1 MSHASAGPL
10 PLFEQALAHL
20 NDVVLITEAEPVDRP
35 GPRIVF
41 VNPAFERMTGYTA
54 QEVLGQCPRLL
65 QGPRTSRSELNRL
78 RVALSRWESVQVS
91 LTNYS
96 KRGTPFDVEFDVVPI
111 ADDRGRFT
119 HWVSIQRDVTTRTLC
134 ANIIE
139 HAASVDA
146 LAIGVLH
153 DLVEYTDASGGRISH
168 RDDATST
175 WQTRA
180 RTVRTADESLAST
193 TMTRDLSI
201 AGRHELCIHLW
212 FADEPPA
219 SALRLLEAVSERAS
233 PAFAKLLAERDRDAL
248 EERLRQAQKL
258 EAIGRLAGGI
268 AHDFN
273 NLLTIIVGN
282 LELIRDNV
290 SLGTE
295 AQHDMNE
302 VVRATDRARELI
314 QHLLAFSRQRPLDLR
329 RIDVGAVVVETTAL
343 LRRAL
348 GAGVTIHAKCGDELP
363 SVMGD
368 AVLLEQ
374 ALINLAVNAR
384 DAIMSVENPRG
395 GSIAIDVSLTNLSDR
410 DVSGWERLSPGAHV
424 CLTVTDDGPG
434 MSADVRARAFD
445 PFFTTKAVGAGT
457 GLGLSSVY
465 GAIVQMGGA
474 IRLEVAEPTGT
485 IVRMLLPIAPV
496 ERSRIPAAP
505 VVASLDPNGA
515 ILLVDDEDAV
525 RAIVARLLTANGYRV
540 IVARH
545 AEEALTLW
553 EAHETEIVAVISDVR
568 MPGTDGVSLVR
579 DLRRRRPGLPVLLV
593 SGFLDEQMKA
603 DMPRDAAT
611 IRKPFT
617 RSELLEAVDRLLSV
631 ANPA

>member
-20 NDVVLITEAEPVDRP
+20 NDVVLITEAEPVDNP

-41 VNPAFERMTGYTA
+41 VNPAFERMTGFTA
-54 QEVLGQCPRLL
+54 QEVLGQSPRLL
-65 QGPRTSRSELNRL
+65 QGPRTNRAELDRL
-78 RVALSRWESVQVS
+78 RLALSRWESVQVS

-96 KRGTPFDVEFDVVPI
+96 KHGTPFDVEFDVVPI
-111 ADDRGRFT
+111 ADARGWFT
-119 HWVSIQRDVTTRTLC
+119 HWVSIQRDVTARTLC

-139 HAASVDA
+139 HADSVDA
-146 LAIGVLH
+146 LATGVLQ
-153 DLVEYTDASGGRISH
+153 DLVEYTNASGGRISH
-168 RDDATST
+168 RDDGASM
-175 WQTRA
+175 WQSLA
-180 RTVRTADESLAST
+180 QVVRTADESLAST

-201 AGRHELCIHLW
+201 AGRHELGIRLW
-212 FADEPPA
+212 FADAPPPN
-219 SALRLLEAVSERAS
+219 ALRLLESVSERAS

-290 SLGTE
+290 SLGVE

-348 GAGVTIHAKCGDELP
+348 GAGVTIRAQYSEALP

-384 DAIMSVENPRG
+384 DAIMSVDASDG
-395 GSIAIDVSLTNLSDR
+395 GAIAIDVSLVDLTER
-410 DVSGWERLSPGAHV
+410 DVSGWERLSKGAHV
-424 CLTVTDDGPG
+424 SVTVTDDGPG

-474 IRLEVAEPTGT
+474 IRLEAAEPTGT
-485 IVRMLLPIAPV
+485 IVRMLLPIAPADQ
-496 ERSRIPAAP
+496 SRIPIASFAP
-505 VVASLDPNGA
+505 RVDPNGA

-545 AEEALTLW
+545 AEEALSLW
-553 EAHETEIVAVISDVR
+553 NTHAAEIVAVISDVR

-579 DLRRRRPGLPVLLV
+579 DLRRRRPGLPVLLI

-631 ANPA
+631 ANPV